1 MNNYKEFIT
10 MLSSEFNRYLMEN
23 EKLAKKIPVNAMII
37 FQVDGEEEFNKW
49 HKDVSL
55 KNKEAGQPV
64 IFLHVKKW
72 RKHSSIE
79 ELSMANP

>member
-55 KNKEAGQPV
+55 KNKESGQPV
-64 IFLHVKKW
+64 IFLNVKKW
-72 RKHSSIE
+72 RTHSSIE